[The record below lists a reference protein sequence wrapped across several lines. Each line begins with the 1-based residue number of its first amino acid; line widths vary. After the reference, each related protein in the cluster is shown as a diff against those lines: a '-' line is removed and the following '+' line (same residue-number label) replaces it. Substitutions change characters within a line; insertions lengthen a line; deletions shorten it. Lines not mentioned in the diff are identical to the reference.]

1 MADQKEEVRRDE
13 RQEEPAKTRGELV
26 SRNAQQLAEVSPHGV
41 PQSTFPEQM
50 RQGLPGMI
58 NRMVDYNAVSRSVES
73 AGAAGIAAPRAVS
86 QSVAS
91 DIGCILGGALP
102 GFVGITILDPT
113 LVNFVGSTVPPE
125 SYAQYVTCGV
135 LTKGEI
141 FATAT
146 VITAAGDP
154 VHFGAADG
162 ILTNTGGVGPVVGA
176 RWKYSRPANELNVV
190 QLGIQR

>member
-1 MADQKEEVRRDE
+1 MAEVNQRDDVRE
-13 RQEEPAKTRGELV
+13 GQHEEPAKTKAELV
-26 SRNAQQLAEVSPHGV
+26 ARNAQALVGATPHAV
-41 PQSTFPEQM
+41 TQATFPEQM
-50 RQGLPGMI
+50 KQGFPGMV
-58 NRMVDYNAVSRSVES
+58 NRMVDYNAVTRSAEN
-73 AGAAGIAAPRAVS
+73 ANMAACRAVS

-91 DIGCILGGALP
+91 DIGCVIGGTVA

-113 LVNFVGSTVPPE
+113 GIWPIGSSVPDGGT
-125 SYAQYVTCGV
+125 AQYFNVGV

-162 ILTNTGGVGPVVGA
+162 ILTNTGAVGPIPGA